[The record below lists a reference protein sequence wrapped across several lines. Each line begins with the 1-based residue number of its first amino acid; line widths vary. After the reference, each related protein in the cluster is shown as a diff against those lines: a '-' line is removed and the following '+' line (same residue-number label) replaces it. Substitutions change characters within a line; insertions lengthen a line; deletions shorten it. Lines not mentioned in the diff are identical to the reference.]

1 MANVVIKSEALNG
14 LNVSVDIF
22 NGEVNNAF
30 FASTGNELPDRM
42 YIKLTNSITDMLKV
56 ADELEKANG

>member
-14 LNVSVDIF
+14 LNVSVDVF

-42 YIKLTNSITDMLKV
+42 YIKLTNSITDMMKV
-56 ADELEKANG
+56 SDELEKANG

>member
-14 LNVSVDIF
+14 LRVSVDVF

-30 FASTGNELPDRM
+30 FASTGKELPDRM
-42 YIKLTNSITDMLKV
+42 YMTLINSIPDMLKV
-56 ADELEKANG
+56 TDELEKANG

>member
-14 LNVSVDIF
+14 LRVSVDVF
-22 NGEVNNAF
+22 SGEVSNAF
-30 FASTGNELPDRM
+30 FASTGNELPDHM
-42 YIKLTNSITDMLKV
+42 YMALINSIPDMLKV

>member
-42 YIKLTNSITDMLKV
+42 YMKLTNSITDMLSV
-56 ADELEKANG
+56 AYELEKANG

>member
-14 LNVSVDIF
+14 LHVSVDVF

-30 FASTGNELPDRM
+30 FASTGNEIPDRM

>member
-14 LNVSVDIF
+14 LHVSVDVF
-22 NGEVNNAF
+22 NGEVDNAF

-42 YIKLTNSITDMLKV
+42 YMTLINSIPDMLKV